1 MRKIENLSNQVWLI
15 ANDKEAEYDLFCF
28 TYDLQ
33 KTEESLQLFKNE
45 AVANEKMA
53 SPFSS
58 CGSFVFWSTPDG
70 QLCKV
75 KAPNEEQAKWL
86 ASILCEKLGVKYA
99 DR

>member
-86 ASILCEKLGVKYA
+86 TELLCKKLGVNYA